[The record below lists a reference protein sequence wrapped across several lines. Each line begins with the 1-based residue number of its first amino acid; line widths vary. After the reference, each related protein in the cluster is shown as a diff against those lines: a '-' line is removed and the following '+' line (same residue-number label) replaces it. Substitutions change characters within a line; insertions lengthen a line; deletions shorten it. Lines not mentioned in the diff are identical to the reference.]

1 MKLNVYS
8 LFCDDVLESDVVV
21 SSPVL
26 PTALERPVVTL
37 VTRTRLS
44 ERWHLYVV
52 GEGRLEV
59 VAVQVLT
66 YKQYYNS
73 TCCNPFLEWL
83 AWFIKKSKQFNQS

>member
-8 LFCDDVLESDVVV
+8 LLCDNVLESDVVV

-73 TCCNPFLEWL
+73 IC
-83 AWFIKKSKQFNQS
+83 